1 MDVSIAALFGSG
13 LKLMV
18 IGMGTVF
25 FFLMLLVGVIDLTY
39 RVMKRFANPDSAQG
53 PSSAQ
58 PAGDPSASEDREL
71 VAVITA
77 AIHRYEQS

>member
-39 RVMKRFANPDSAQG
+39 RVMKRFANPDSAHG
-53 PSSAQ
+53 PSAK